1 MSDITEYDH
10 ATGETTFRKYKR
22 NEKPANL
29 VIEGLPDITE
39 FIAES
44 EAVEAAKASALAKL
58 LALGLTEE
66 EAKAIAG
73 IK

>member
-10 ATGETTFRKYKR
+10 ATGEVVFRKYKR
-22 NEKPANL
+22 NEKPATV
-29 VIEGLPDITE
+29 VIDGLPDMEE

-44 EAVEAAKASALAKL
+44 EALEAAKASALAKL